1 MYLITNIT
9 KNILFFILLIMIS
22 IANASDYDDRIIAIV
37 NDKVILKSEVQN
49 VIDNLSPEI
58 ITKEYSMLSDQEII
72 NKALQNLVETNLLI
86 QAADRF
92 GIRISDIALENEL
105 QRIASTQNLSI
116 NDFRKT
122 IIDKGGN
129 YSKFINDLRNKM
141 TIETL
146 FVSQFYSRMNVTEEE
161 VENFIKREDINQYGN
176 IEYDLIEFVI
186 EDERKEL
193 DKDVISNIYS
203 SILKQGF
210 NNTKVQYNDI
220 NIKIKNIGLVQQD
233 KLPNIFL
240 EALRGKLNDKFT
252 ELITSS
258 KGYHVL
264 NVVDL
269 VNKTSTIVN
278 EYKVRHILLKPN
290 VMTNSEEIKKKLLD
304 MKNEIKDLDD
314 FILFAKKF
322 SEDKGSGYKG
332 GDLGYQRPKALVKE
346 FSDTMKNTQLKK
358 ISDPFQSRFGWHILY
373 VENMRSVDDTKSLI
387 RKNVANVIR
396 SNKAKA
402 ERDDWVAK
410 LKEQAYIEIKEF

>member
-1 MYLITNIT
+1 M
-9 KNILFFILLIMIS
+9 KNIFVLFFLTIAFT
-22 IANASDYDDRIIAIV
+22 ANAASYDDRIIAIV

-49 VIDNLSPEI
+49 AIDSLSPEI
-58 ITKEYSMLSDQEII
+58 ISKEYSMLSDQEII
-72 NKALQNLVETNLLI
+72 NKAIQDLVETSLLI

-105 QRIASTQNLSI
+105 QRIASSQNLSI

-122 IIDKGGN
+122 VIDQGGN
-129 YSKFINDLRNKM
+129 YSKFIDDLRNKM

-161 VENFIKREDINQYGN
+161 VENFIKREDINQHGN

-264 NVVDL
+264 NVVDS

-304 MKNEIKDLDD
+304 MKNEIKDLDG

-322 SEDKGSGYKG
+322 SEDQGSGYKG

-346 FSDTMKNTQLKK
+346 FSDVMKNTPLKK

-396 SNKAKA
+396 SNKAKS